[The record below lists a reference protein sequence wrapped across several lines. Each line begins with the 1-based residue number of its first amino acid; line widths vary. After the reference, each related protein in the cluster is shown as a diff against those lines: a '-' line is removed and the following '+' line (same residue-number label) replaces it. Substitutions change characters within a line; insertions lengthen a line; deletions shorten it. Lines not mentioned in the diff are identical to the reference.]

1 MEFNEQQLRKEL
13 NDDVTPINLNLET
26 SVNNDDQIQI
36 FHYPNATS
44 VSSSNSRCR
53 IVGMYAYNTQKHA
66 QCTVGLI
73 YRVDIRKKMQ
83 PYL

>member
-1 MEFNEQQLRKEL
+1 MKFNEQQLKKEL
-13 NDDVTPINLNLET
+13 NDDVTTINLNFKT

-44 VSSSNSRCR
+44 LSSSNSRCR
-53 IVGMYAYNTQKHA
+53 IVGMYAYNTQKHVQYTA
-66 QCTVGLI
+66 GLI
-73 YRVDIRKKMQ
+73 YRVDIRKQMQ